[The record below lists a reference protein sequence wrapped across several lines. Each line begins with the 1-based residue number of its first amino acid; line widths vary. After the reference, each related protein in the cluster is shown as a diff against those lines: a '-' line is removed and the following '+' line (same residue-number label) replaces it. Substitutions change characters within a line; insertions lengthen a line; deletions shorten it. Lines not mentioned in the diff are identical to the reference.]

1 MILGKR
7 TLRFGNRVRE
17 DTVLIARRRFER
29 DGVEYHR
36 DDVVPKDV
44 SDLKRLWNLE
54 KVHLRFFTEDD
65 APSHEGPWLQPQIQV
80 EEDPFDPDVDT
91 VDADADH
98 VIKEDPALPEP
109 HKSGKGWWRIDGVE
123 QAFRTAA
130 EAQAAWDLEHGG

>member
-7 TLRFGNRVRE
+7 SLRYGNCVRE

-36 DDVVPKDV
+36 DDIVPKDV
-44 SDLKRLWNLE
+44 SNLKRLWNLE
-54 KVHLRFFTEDD
+54 KVHLRFFTD
-65 APSHEGPWLQPQIQV
+65 AEAGSPPADEPHM
-80 EEDPFDPDVDT
+80 PDVVHPDDEY
-91 VDADADH
+91 VEDH
-98 VIKEDPALPEP
+98 DPGGPPEP

-123 QAFRTAA
+123 HAFRTAT